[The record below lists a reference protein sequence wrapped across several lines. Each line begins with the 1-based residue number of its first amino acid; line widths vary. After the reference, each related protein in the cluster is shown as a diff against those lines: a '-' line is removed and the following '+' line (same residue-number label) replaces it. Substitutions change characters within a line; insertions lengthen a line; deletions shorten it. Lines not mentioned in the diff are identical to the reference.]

1 VFAAR
6 PKGKAPSVYKLDPE
20 AWMVIS
26 DQTRKAGRVTRT
38 NHKKARGCQFGDNS
52 AVRASGP
59 TARPAHASAQLIDAD
74 LDAAFSSLFSLG
86 RCDPTDPL
94 VSRRWG
100 NVRPEALRIGVRFD
114 GFPEVCGQF
123 VHRAARDLLSNHAS
137 NRACFAQRDGDKPR
151 QGVVANRNSGV

>member
-1 VFAAR
+1 M
-6 PKGKAPSVYKLDPE
+6 KTAPE
-20 AWMVIS
+20 
-26 DQTRKAGRVTRT
+26 GREGADASLGQV
-38 NHKKARGCQFGDNS
+38 S

-74 LDAAFSSLFSLG
+74 LDAAFSSLFFLG

-94 VSRRWG
+94 VSRQWG
-100 NVRPEALRIGVRFD
+100 DIRPDALRSGVGFD

-123 VHRAARDLLSNHAS
+123 VHRAARDLLSSHAL

-151 QGVVANRNSGV
+151 QGVVATLCSFLIAIWKSSERSSSPPLA